1 MAISA
6 LSTGLSGLQAN
17 QQALN
22 VEAHNVANLNTQNFQ
37 PQQAGFQEAAPAGSG
52 TAVTISSAA
61 RGLAE
66 AAGATPAPSGTDPA
80 SALTN
85 SLVYKAGFELSAK
98 VIQAADERIG
108 TLLDVKA

>member
-6 LSTGLSGLQAN
+6 LSAGLSGLQAN

-37 PQQAGFQEAAPAGSG
+37 PQQAQFQEAQPAGTG
-52 TAVTISSAA
+52 VTISIAA
-61 RGLAE
+61 RDLAK
-66 AAGATPAPSGTDPA
+66 ADGATAAPSGTDPA
-80 SALTN
+80 SAITN
-85 SLVYKAGFELSAK
+85 SLVYKAGFDLSAK